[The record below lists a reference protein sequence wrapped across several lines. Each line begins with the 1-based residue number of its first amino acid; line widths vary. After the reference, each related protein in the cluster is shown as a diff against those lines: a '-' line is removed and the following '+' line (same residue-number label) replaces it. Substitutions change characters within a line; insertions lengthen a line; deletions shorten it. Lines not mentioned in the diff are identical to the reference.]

1 MKTTIEVP
9 DVLLEQAK
17 RAAREQGVSLRTIFE
32 RGLRLALQPP
42 GKALKAKWPD
52 LSFTPKEKGTL
63 IPADKW
69 RDSVNDVPGWPAQ

>member
-9 DVLLEQAK
+9 DALLQQAK
-17 RAAREQGVSLRTIFE
+17 RTAREQGVSLRTLFE

-42 GKALKAKWPD
+42 TKAPKANWPD

-63 IPADKW
+63 IPENKW